1 MDAPL
6 FGGSR
11 HFMVTSTSFVSA
23 GKPTISAAVGTPY
36 KYTKMIT
43 RTIKHSWTKMLLNLQ
58 ELPPVLISLI
68 FKVYMTRKFFLRFLI
83 VLCA

>member
-23 GKPTISAAVGTPY
+23 GKPTISAAAGTPY
-36 KYTKMIT
+36 KYTKNDNKYYQTQLDKDVVESPKIT
-43 RTIKHSWTKMLLNLQ
+43 PRIDFF
-58 ELPPVLISLI
+58 VL
-68 FKVYMTRKFFLRFLI
+68 
-83 VLCA
+83 

>member
-23 GKPTISAAVGTPY
+23 SKPTISAASGTPY
-36 KYTKMIT
+36 KYTKNDNKNYQTQLDKDVVESPKIT
-43 RTIKHSWTKMLLNLQ
+43 PRIDFF
-58 ELPPVLISLI
+58 VL
-68 FKVYMTRKFFLRFLI
+68 
-83 VLCA
+83 